1 MKKITNFLFLI
12 AIIFIGAN
20 LFKLDFNNPLKGES
34 RIALI
39 SLLASFCAVL
49 ILLIFRISKT
59 IEEKLKN

>member
-20 LFKLDFNNPLKGES
+20 LFKLDFNNPLKEES